1 MATIYSTG
9 PNNNSSAAA
18 DDGNISSGGSQG
30 GTSWPAVRSSSG
42 SGGLAVD
49 DGIDGTGSTDVE
61 KGAYAYVRAASVGAG
76 RGLRY
81 HCVRSFFHFDTSS
94 TSNCT
99 ALTLDLMGFQGGAY
113 STGKLIVLDSDAFG
127 HGDENALSTGDWDG
141 IPGWNGNGSSNM
153 SGATEYST
161 VFPPSGGTWT
171 HSGQYNV
178 ITLNAA
184 AVSAVNNQTH
194 FIIALVDY
202 AYDYQGNTP
211 LAGGTGSALVASNAL
226 DVALGGYH
234 NDFGNANRRPRLSLT
249 IAAPS
254 GYGNIVN
261 TVLATNIG
269 KVNTVAT
276 ADIEKINTV
285 D

>member
-9 PNNNSSAAA
+9 PNENSSAAA
-18 DDGNISSGGSQG
+18 DDGNITSGPGH
-30 GTSWPAVRSSSG
+30 TAASWA
-42 SGGLAVD
+42 A
-49 DGIDGTGSTDVE
+49 
-61 KGAYAYVRAASVGAG
+61 ARAASGVNLTVNDGIVGDSHAYCGASSGAAG
-76 RGLRY
+76 RGLRFE
-81 HCVRSFFHFDTSS
+81 CVRSFYHFDTSN

-113 STGKLIVLDSDAFG
+113 SSGNLIVLESDAFN
-127 HGDENALSTGDWDG
+127 HGSSNALVAADWNN
-141 IPGWNGNGSSNM
+141 IPGWNGGGSTNM
-153 SGATEYST
+153 TGATEYST
-161 VFPPSGGTWT
+161 VFPTAQTSWT

-184 AVSAVNNQTH
+184 AVTRANNSDH
-194 FIIALVDY
+194 FIIALVNY
-202 AYDYQGNTP
+202 TYDYQANTP
-211 LAGGTGSALVASNAL
+211 LASGTSLAASNAL
-226 DVALGGYH
+226 DVSLGGYH
-234 NDFGNANRRPRLSLT
+234 NDFTTSGRRPRLSLT

-269 KVNTVAT
+269 KVNSVAT
-276 ADIEKINTV
+276 ANISKINSV